1 MALFQIAEPGLS
13 AAPHEHRLAVG
24 IDLGTTNSLVAS
36 VISGSAEVIL
46 DEEGAAILPS
56 VVHYGADGTVTV
68 GAQALRDA
76 SRDPK
81 NTISSAKRLIGRTM
95 KDLADVHNLPY
106 DLVDDPA
113 MVRIATSSGVKS
125 PVEVSADILRSL
137 AKRAENRLGGDLTG
151 AVITVPAYFDDAQ
164 RQATKDAARLA
175 NLTVLRLLNE
185 PTAAALAY
193 GLDNGAEG
201 TYMVYDLG
209 GGTFDVSLLKLT
221 RGVFE
226 VLGTGGNSALGGDD
240 FDHRVLCHVTESFR
254 GGNPKARFTVDGK
267 PAATLPGHILSA
279 AEKRRLMALSRVA
292 KEALTTNESTDIRF
306 AFDNG
311 DAVELEL
318 TREEFDAMTCHLVK
332 KTIDTVE
339 AVLRD
344 ASADVSGVRGVVLVG
359 GATRMPCV
367 RTAVEKFFGFAP
379 LDDIDPDK
387 VVAIGAAMQANK
399 LAGNTSGDDDW
410 LLLDVTP
417 LSLGLETMGG
427 LVEKVIPRNSAIPVA
442 LAQDFTTF
450 RDGQTAMAIHV
461 VQGER
466 ELVDACRSLARFELR
481 GIPPMAAGAARIRVT
496 FQVDADGLLSV
507 SAREMTTGVEASIQV
522 KPSYGLSD
530 EDIVRMLQDG
540 NGSAEEDMR
549 ARELREQQVEARR
562 LLESTHSALESD
574 GDLLD
579 ETERAV
585 VDGLVERLTALV
597 TSDDVE
603 AVKAGI
609 EALTKGTETLA
620 ERRMDRSIREALS
633 GMSVDDAMF
642 DEKSAD
648 ESKNS

>member
-46 DEEGAAILPS
+46 DEEDAAILPS

-113 MVRIATSSGVKS
+113 MVRIKTSAGVKS
-125 PVEVSADILRSL
+125 PVEVSAEILRSL
-137 AKRAENRLGGDLTG
+137 AKRAEDRLGGDLTG

-226 VLGTGGNSALGGDD
+226 VLATGGNSALGGDD

-254 GGNPKARFTVDGK
+254 GGNPKARFTVGGK
-267 PAATLPGHILSA
+267 PAETLPGHILSA
-279 AEKRRLMALSRVA
+279 AEKRRLMALSRTA
-292 KEALTTNESTDIRF
+292 KEALTTNEATDIRF

-311 DAVELEL
+311 DEVELEL

-344 ASADVSGVRGVVLVG
+344 ASAGVSDVRGVVLVG

-367 RTAVEKFFGFAP
+367 RTAVERFFGFAP

-562 LLESTHSALESD
+562 LLESTHSALASD

-579 ETERAV
+579 EAERAG
-585 VDGLVERLTALV
+585 VDALVARLTALV

-642 DEKSAD
+642 DEKPEDAS
-648 ESKNS
+648 